1 MGCGCAKKMAAIK
14 ARKNKRKANN
24 SGGKIVRKKR
34 VSKLVSIPG
43 RSVKRKIKKS

>member
-14 ARKNKRKANN
+14 ARKNKRKAAKN
-24 SGGKIVRKKR
+24 GAKVVRKKR

-43 RSVKRKIKKS
+43 RSVKRKVKKS

>member
-14 ARKNKRKANN
+14 ARKNKRKANK

-34 VSKLVSIPG
+34 VSKNLYQKVVILM
-43 RSVKRKIKKS
+43 